1 MIAVVPA
8 AGRGTRLGSLTA
20 DTPKALVAVA
30 GRPAIAWVLDG
41 LAAAGVDEVVVV
53 TGHLAE
59 QIEARIA
66 ELCPVP
72 VRTVRQER
80 PRGTADAFLAAAE
93 VVGER
98 PFFYAWGDIIAA
110 PAAYAAVMERWRADA
125 TPTLGVNRVDDP
137 SSGAAVTVDADGHIT
152 SIVEK
157 PPPGT
162 SRTPFNHSG
171 IGLLPATTWAHL
183 AAVEPSE
190 RGELELTSA
199 LASLLAAGEVL
210 AAVEIRPVFDIG
222 TPDGLAVA
230 ETWLLGPGAISAP

>member
-8 AGRGTRLGSLTA
+8 AGRGTRLGHLTA
-20 DTPKALVAVA
+20 DTPKALVPVA

-41 LAAAGVDEVVVV
+41 VAAAGIDEVVVV

-59 QIEARIA
+59 QIEERIGD
-66 ELCPVP
+66 LCPVP

-80 PRGTADAFLAAAE
+80 PRGTADAFLAAADL
-93 VVGER
+93 VGVR
-98 PFFYAWGDIIAA
+98 PFLYAWGDTIAA
-110 PAAYAAVMERWRADA
+110 PEAYAAVLDRWRTSG
-125 TPTLGVNRVDDP
+125 TPTLGVNRVEDP
-137 SSGAAVTVDADGHIT
+137 SAGAAVTIDADGHIT

-162 SRTPFNHSG
+162 SNTPFNHSG
-171 IGLLPATTWAHL
+171 IGLLPAAVWGHL

-199 LASLLAAGEVL
+199 LAALLAAGDVL
-210 AAVEIRPVFDIG
+210 DAVEIGPVFDIG
-222 TPDGLAVA
+222 TPEGLAVA
-230 ETWLLGPGAISAP
+230 EAWLLASR